1 MGMRKALPHM
11 LQGDLNKHL
20 SENFP
25 DKKPHIIVHCLGDW
39 FQHSEDLQCG
49 THTQNIR
56 ACVTSRLLRGFMAL
70 VPIKAAP
77 LWAKGLTTVRVWC
90 ICENRAQKSLAV
102 AKIMQDAYHHEGY
115 NSKGPY

>member
-1 MGMRKALPHM
+1 
-11 LQGDLNKHL
+11 
-20 SENFP
+20 
-25 DKKPHIIVHCLGDW
+25 
-39 FQHSEDLQCG
+39 
-49 THTQNIR
+49 
-56 ACVTSRLLRGFMAL
+56 MAL